1 MTETKALMRRQLPF
15 RRIAATTLLALALA
29 AVTPVS
35 DLDQDIDDDQQDA
48 TGQAVISEGHV
59 DLGLLHRDGQWQ
71 LRLHDD
77 SAEPPVWRSGD
88 DVVLAVTDAAARD
101 VPTEGFEFL
110 DLTPGERAY
119 VVPQTEAPGV
129 VWVGWNTQDPGVLE
143 AVDRGV
149 TLRVTGITGPG
160 AVTVFLQSGSF
171 GEPDVLFSSR
181 EAYPQ
186 EAWIELNT
194 HTHANWVFGEPGAYL
209 VDVAFAATTIAG
221 EEVVASGSLRFA
233 VGEGTAPDEAFA
245 LTSSVHSPA
254 ADATPES
261 DAEQQT
267 DAAPWPW
274 IIAGGI
280 TVVLAV
286 GVVVGSVAS
295 RRARRAARS
304 ETPRTEHGA

>member
-1 MTETKALMRRQLPF
+1 MTDTKALMHLPRPLRRV
-15 RRIAATTLLALALA
+15 AATTLLTLALA
-29 AVTPVS
+29 AVAPMS

-59 DLGLLHRDGQWQ
+59 DLGLLHRDGEWQ

-77 SAEPPVWRSGD
+77 SAEPPVWRSLD
-88 DVVLAVTDAAARD
+88 DVVLEVTDAAARD

-110 DLTPGERAY
+110 GLAPGEPAF

-149 TLRVTGITGPG
+149 TLRVTGISGPG

-171 GEPDVLFSSR
+171 GEPEVLFSSR
-181 EAYPQ
+181 DAYPQ

-194 HTHANWVFGEPGAYL
+194 HTHANWVFGEAGAYL
-209 VDVAFAATTIAG
+209 VDVAFATTTIAG

-233 VGEGTAPDEAFA
+233 VGDGTDPNEAFA
-245 LTSSVHSPA
+245 LTSSVESGMDDAAPA
-254 ADATPES
+254 TAGE
-261 DAEQQT
+261 EQT

-274 IIAGGI
+274 FVAGGVA
-280 TVVLAV
+280 VVLAI
-286 GVVVGSVAS
+286 GVAAGGFAT

-304 ETPRTEHGA
+304 QPADAEHGA